1 MVERYPAS
9 SREGRGE
16 PPADV
21 MRWFPWLAKVL
32 TRRFLSASTDDMRE
46 RGEVF
51 TIEMLVIRVERGR
64 SMYKDVTGKSSA
76 NVSD

>member
-1 MVERYPAS
+1 
-9 SREGRGE
+9 
-16 PPADV
+16 